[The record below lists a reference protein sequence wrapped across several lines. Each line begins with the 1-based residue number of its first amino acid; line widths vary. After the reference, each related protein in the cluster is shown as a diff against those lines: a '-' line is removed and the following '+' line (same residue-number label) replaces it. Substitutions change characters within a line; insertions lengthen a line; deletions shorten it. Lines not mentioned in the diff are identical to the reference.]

1 MATRKK
7 ANQTKHEITARK
19 QRFLIARRPSQTL
32 PQDVE
37 PMDFSI
43 LEKALGADGEIE
55 LLERMNQ
62 QEGDA
67 TFIVSTSSEHAELL
81 QKRFANKVIIEADL
95 ELDMFDQ
102 PQEPWLDLARD
113 PGLEVSSEEETEVK
127 ISVQNNSSKPVV
139 NATVYLIGSL
149 FPIKGLT
156 DENGEVVL
164 SLLGDSVESLKGL
177 YIKPRDSYWSLWI
190 DNPNLNSEQINSVKL
205 RSLSEDGEDSNDQAG
220 FPNQEIYPW
229 GHAAMAA
236 DKLKSEFRGNGVK
249 VVIIDSGLSVEHSDL
264 NASSGFD
271 FTNDEDSETSWR
283 QDTVT
288 HGTHVA
294 GTVAALHDENGIR
307 GFAPEADLMVLKIF
321 PGGRFSDLIKSL
333 DKCINEQVDVINL
346 SLGSRKKS
354 ELLQQKLQQAKKN
367 GVACIA
373 AAGNSGD
380 QVQYPAAFSE
390 VLAVAAIG
398 KVGAF
403 PEDSYHQRQ
412 IGEHN
417 STNGQYFSARFTC
430 FGEEVDV
437 CAPGVGVLS
446 TVPGG
451 GYAAWDGTSMAC
463 PHVVGI
469 TAVLLQARD
478 DIRNMKRDD
487 KRVDAL
493 FTALKNGCKS
503 LGLPTTHQGAGM
515 PSAVKLGI
523 ATETNDDISDD
534 QSDSVL
540 DRLDQILAEALTI
553 ARKDL
558 SKASA

>member
-7 ANQTKHEITARK
+7 ANQTKHEITSR
-19 QRFLIARRPSQTL
+19 QERFLIARRPTQTL
-32 PQDVE
+32 PQDIE
-37 PMDFSI
+37 PMDFAI
-43 LEKALGADGEIE
+43 LEQALNADGDIE
-55 LLERMNQ
+55 LLERMDQ

-67 TFIVSTSSEHAELL
+67 IFIVSTTPVHADLL
-81 QKRFANKVIIEADL
+81 QKRFGKKVIIEQDL

-102 PQEPWLDLARD
+102 PLEPWLDLARD
-113 PGLEVSSEEETEVK
+113 PGLEVSSEQETEVK
-127 ISVQNNSSKPVV
+127 ISVQGNDSEAVV
-139 NATVYLIGSL
+139 AATVYLIGSL

-164 SLLGDSVESLKGL
+164 SLLGDSLESLKGL
-177 YIKPRDSYWSLWI
+177 YIKPRNNYWSLWI
-190 DNPNLNSEQINSVKL
+190 DNPNLKSAQINSVKL
-205 RSLSEDGEDSNDQAG
+205 RNFSEDQVG
-220 FPNQEIYPW
+220 FPSQEIYPW
-229 GHAAMAA
+229 GHIAMAA
-236 DKLKSEFRGNGVK
+236 EKLKPELKGNGVK
-249 VVIIDSGLSVEHSDL
+249 VAIIDSGLSVEHSDL
-264 NASSGFD
+264 KASSGFD
-271 FTNDEDSETSWR
+271 FTNDADSESSWR

-307 GFAPEADLMVLKIF
+307 GFAPEADLIALKIF

-354 ELLQQKLQQAKKN
+354 ELLQQKLQQAKQN

-380 QVQYPAAFSE
+380 QVQYPAAFAE

-398 KVGAF
+398 KAGAF

-417 STNGQYFSARFTC
+417 STDGQYFAARFTC
-430 FGEEVDV
+430 FGDEVDV

-463 PHVVGI
+463 PHVAGI

-478 DIRNMKRDD
+478 DIRHMARDD
-487 KRVDAL
+487 RRVDTL
-493 FTALKNGCKS
+493 FTTLKNGCNS
-503 LGLPTTHQGAGM
+503 LGLPSTYQGAGM

-523 ATETNDDISDD
+523 SDTSADEDVNDD

-540 DRLDQILAEALTI
+540 DRLEQILAEALTI

-558 SKASA
+558 SKESV